1 MAILSCNN
9 TGKEKLIIFHAGSL
23 SVPFKELAKEF
34 KKENPNVIIEMEAA
48 GSRNSAR
55 KISDLNKHCDIMA
68 SADYTVIES
77 ILMPNFTNW
86 YINFVTNEMTI
97 VYTKNSRYSNII
109 NNKNW
114 FEIIQ
119 KEDVAYGRSDPDSD
133 PCGYRTEI
141 CLKLAEIYYNK
152 PGLAE
157 AVLKKDNKYIRP
169 KETDLLALL
178 ESNALDYIFIYKSVA
193 EQHKLE
199 YLSLPDS
206 INLKLPELNNFYSLA
221 ATEISG
227 NKPGEKIVQKG
238 EAMVYGITIL
248 KDAPNRELAIKFLKF
263 LFNKSKGIKIMEKN
277 GQPSIIPSITL
288 HYDNIPIELKEF
300 VRKY

>member
-23 SVPFKELAKEF
+23 SVPFKEIAEEF
-34 KKENPNVIIEMEAA
+34 QKENPNVIIEMEAA

-97 VYTKNSRYSNII
+97 VYNKKSRYGNII

-141 CLKLAEIYYNK
+141 CLKLAEIYYHK
-152 PGLAE
+152 TGLAE

-178 ESNALDYIFIYKSVA
+178 ESNA
-193 EQHKLE
+193 
-199 YLSLPDS
+199 
-206 INLKLPELNNFYSLA
+206 
-221 ATEISG
+221 
-227 NKPGEKIVQKG
+227 
-238 EAMVYGITIL
+238 
-248 KDAPNRELAIKFLKF
+248 
-263 LFNKSKGIKIMEKN
+263 
-277 GQPSIIPSITL
+277 
-288 HYDNIPIELKEF
+288 
-300 VRKY
+300 